1 MRLCVIGAGYV
12 GLVTAACF
20 AEMGNQVR
28 CVERDRERVARL
40 RRGEMPIYEPGLE
53 SILRD
58 QLDAARLTFTASLA
72 EGLADAEV
80 VFIAVG
86 TPCGEDGSADLS
98 HVMAVAEQLGA
109 QLRQAC
115 IVVNKSTVPVGT
127 AERVEEIIRLGLA
140 RRRKRF
146 RVAVASNPE
155 FLKEGSAVD
164 DFRRPDRV
172 IIGSAE
178 AQAGETLRQLYAPF
192 LRNHERVLLMGR
204 REAEFS
210 KYAANAFLATKIS
223 FMNEMAG
230 LCALTGVD
238 IEDVRRGMGSDK
250 RIGTHFIYAGCGYGG
265 SCFPKDVRALIRSAE
280 QQGFDSQILRA
291 VEARNARQ
299 KELLFETLGEL
310 FQGRWQGRTVALWGL
325 AFKPGTDDLRE
336 APSLVLLEALLRH
349 GVRVRAH
356 DPVANAGVAARYP
369 DALACAQLTL
379 HDSPYAAVEGAVEEA
394 LEAGLSEIGIVTGR
408 GKRSLEDHFDIS
420 YELEHQIRNTDK
432 EKYLV
437 GIRRLIDECTFA
449 YTRQVEMKGLGH
461 AILTGRPLIGDEPF
475 AVVLADDL
483 CLNLEGDSVLK
494 QMVKLYNQFRC
505 SIVAIQEVPPE
516 ETNKY
521 GVIAGEMIR
530 DDIFRVNT
538 MVEKPKPEEAPSNL
552 AIIGRYILTP
562 DIFDLIEQTE
572 PGKGG
577 EIQITDA
584 LMKQAQD
591 GCVLAYKFKGKRFD
605 CGSAEGYIEATNFC
619 YENLYKTGK
628 AH

>member
-146 RVAVASNPE
+146 RVTVASNPE

-356 DPVANAGVAARYP
+356 DPAANAGVAARYP

-379 HDSPYAAVEGAVEEA
+379 HDSPYAAVEGADA
-394 LEAGLSEIGIVTGR
+394 LVLVTEWKQFRQPDFQKIRGSMRTPLLVDGRNLYAPARMAELGFIYQGI
-408 GKRSLEDHFDIS
+408 
-420 YELEHQIRNTDK
+420 
-432 EKYLV
+432 
-437 GIRRLIDECTFA
+437 
-449 YTRQVEMKGLGH
+449 
-461 AILTGRPLIGDEPF
+461 GRP
-475 AVVLADDL
+475 
-483 CLNLEGDSVLK
+483 
-494 QMVKLYNQFRC
+494 R
-505 SIVAIQEVPPE
+505 
-516 ETNKY
+516 
-521 GVIAGEMIR
+521 AGHC
-530 DDIFRVNT
+530 
-538 MVEKPKPEEAPSNL
+538 KA
-552 AIIGRYILTP
+552 
-562 DIFDLIEQTE
+562 
-572 PGKGG
+572 
-577 EIQITDA
+577 
-584 LMKQAQD
+584 
-591 GCVLAYKFKGKRFD
+591 
-605 CGSAEGYIEATNFC
+605 SAA
-619 YENLYKTGK
+619 
-628 AH
+628 

>member
-1 MRLCVIGAGYV
+1 MARKTKEESQKTRDGILDAAERVFLEKGVGTTAMADLADAAGVSRGAVYGHYKNKIEV
-12 GLVTAACF
+12 CLAMCDRAFGQIEVPDENARVPALDILLRAGMGFLRQCCEPGSVQRVLEILYLKCERSDENEPLLRRRELLEKQGQRFGLRQIRRA
-20 AEMGNQVR
+20 
-28 CVERDRERVARL
+28 VERGELPARL
-40 RRGEMPIYEPGLE
+40 DVELASIYLQSLWDGICGTLAWTER
-53 SILRD
+53 LRD

-98 HVMAVAEQLGA
+98 HVLAVAEQLGA

-178 AQAGETLRQLYAPF
+178 TQAGETLRQLYAPF

-210 KYAANAFLATKIS
+210 KYAANAFLAIKIS

-280 QQGFDSQILRA
+280 QQGYDSQILRA

-379 HDSPYAAVEGAVEEA
+379 HDSPYAAVEGADA
-394 LEAGLSEIGIVTGR
+394 LVLVTEWKQFRQPDFQKIRGSMRTPLLVDGRNLYAPARMAELGFIYQGI
-408 GKRSLEDHFDIS
+408 
-420 YELEHQIRNTDK
+420 
-432 EKYLV
+432 
-437 GIRRLIDECTFA
+437 
-449 YTRQVEMKGLGH
+449 
-461 AILTGRPLIGDEPF
+461 GRP
-475 AVVLADDL
+475 
-483 CLNLEGDSVLK
+483 
-494 QMVKLYNQFRC
+494 R
-505 SIVAIQEVPPE
+505 
-516 ETNKY
+516 
-521 GVIAGEMIR
+521 AGHC
-530 DDIFRVNT
+530 
-538 MVEKPKPEEAPSNL
+538 KA
-552 AIIGRYILTP
+552 
-562 DIFDLIEQTE
+562 
-572 PGKGG
+572 
-577 EIQITDA
+577 
-584 LMKQAQD
+584 
-591 GCVLAYKFKGKRFD
+591 
-605 CGSAEGYIEATNFC
+605 SAA
-619 YENLYKTGK
+619 
-628 AH
+628 

>member
-1 MRLCVIGAGYV
+1 MALAHTLGFPRIG
-12 GLVTAACF
+12 
-20 AEMGNQVR
+20 
-28 CVERDRERVARL
+28 RDRELKKAQEAFWKGELDEAGLRAVGRQLRAAHWQVQKDAGIQLLPVGDFAWYDQVLTHSLTFGVIPERFRAHGEAGPTLHTLFGMARGVSDDSCCGGAHAQEMTKWFDTNYHYLVPEFSADQQFQLSWEQLFEEVDEARALGHQVKPVLIGPLTYLWLGKGKGAEFDRLDLLDRLLPLYGQIL
-40 RRGEMPIYEPGLE
+40 RRLAGQGVEWVQIDEPILVLDLPQAWKNAFERAYNLLQSEPLKKLVATYFGGLE
-53 SILRD
+53 DNLGLAANLPVDGLHIDLVRAPEQYPSILD
-58 QLDAARLTFTASLA
+58 RLPAYKVVSL
-72 EGLADAEV
+72 GL
-80 VFIAVG
+80 
-86 TPCGEDGSADLS
+86 
-98 HVMAVAEQLGA
+98 
-109 QLRQAC
+109 
-115 IVVNKSTVPVGT
+115 VNG
-127 AERVEEIIRLGLA
+127 RNRLGLA

-178 AQAGETLRQLYAPF
+178 TQAGETLRQLYAPF

-379 HDSPYAAVEGAVEEA
+379 HDSPYAAVEGADA
-394 LEAGLSEIGIVTGR
+394 LVLVTEWKQFRQPDFQKIRGSMRTPLLVDGRNLYAPARMAELGFIYQGI
-408 GKRSLEDHFDIS
+408 
-420 YELEHQIRNTDK
+420 
-432 EKYLV
+432 
-437 GIRRLIDECTFA
+437 
-449 YTRQVEMKGLGH
+449 
-461 AILTGRPLIGDEPF
+461 GRP
-475 AVVLADDL
+475 
-483 CLNLEGDSVLK
+483 
-494 QMVKLYNQFRC
+494 R
-505 SIVAIQEVPPE
+505 
-516 ETNKY
+516 
-521 GVIAGEMIR
+521 AGHC
-530 DDIFRVNT
+530 
-538 MVEKPKPEEAPSNL
+538 KA
-552 AIIGRYILTP
+552 
-562 DIFDLIEQTE
+562 
-572 PGKGG
+572 
-577 EIQITDA
+577 
-584 LMKQAQD
+584 
-591 GCVLAYKFKGKRFD
+591 
-605 CGSAEGYIEATNFC
+605 SAA
-619 YENLYKTGK
+619 
-628 AH
+628 

>member
-53 SILRD
+53 SMLRD

-98 HVMAVAEQLGA
+98 HVLAVAEQLGA

-178 AQAGETLRQLYAPF
+178 TQAGETLRQLYAPF

-210 KYAANAFLATKIS
+210 KYAANAFLTLSNPESTWRPGLFVSVQVAEATRK
-223 FMNEMAG
+223 EV
-230 LCALTGVD
+230 LTVADGAVQNVD
-238 IEDVRRGMGSDK
+238 GEDVVFVRVADGFVLQPVKLGISDGQ
-250 RIGTHFIYAGCGYGG
+250 RVEVLEG
-265 SCFPKDVRALIRSAE
+265 
-280 QQGFDSQILRA
+280 LRA
-291 VEARNARQ
+291 GSQ
-299 KELLFETLGEL
+299 
-310 FQGRWQGRTVALWGL
+310 
-325 AFKPGTDDLRE
+325 
-336 APSLVLLEALLRH
+336 
-349 GVRVRAH
+349 
-356 DPVANAGVAARYP
+356 VAASGSFI
-369 DALACAQLTL
+369 LK
-379 HDSPYAAVEGAVEEA
+379 
-394 LEAGLSEIGIVTGR
+394 SEL
-408 GKRSLEDHFDIS
+408 GK
-420 YELEHQIRNTDK
+420 
-432 EKYLV
+432 
-437 GIRRLIDECTFA
+437 
-449 YTRQVEMKGLGH
+449 
-461 AILTGRPLIGDEPF
+461 
-475 AVVLADDL
+475 
-483 CLNLEGDSVLK
+483 
-494 QMVKLYNQFRC
+494 
-505 SIVAIQEVPPE
+505 
-516 ETNKY
+516 
-521 GVIAGEMIR
+521 
-530 DDIFRVNT
+530 
-538 MVEKPKPEEAPSNL
+538 
-552 AIIGRYILTP
+552 
-562 DIFDLIEQTE
+562 
-572 PGKGG
+572 
-577 EIQITDA
+577 
-584 LMKQAQD
+584 
-591 GCVLAYKFKGKRFD
+591 
-605 CGSAEGYIEATNFC
+605 GSAEHG
-619 YENLYKTGK
+619 
-628 AH
+628 H